1 MAGVLILGITASCS
15 TPSSEQQS
23 ARFYEFT
30 HQDQQGDYRFV
41 AKTSD
46 PEVIDTIE
54 DELAKPFE
62 ERRLHI
68 NGDIARGQKHYNSRW
83 SWHFVPGEWDMA
95 ELSVEVCDG
104 RPQMVEED
112 LDYWVDQVGYFCP
125 WSSRVL
131 REVESR

>member
-1 MAGVLILGITASCS
+1 MAVVLLFGVTAGCS
-15 TPSSEQQS
+15 TSSPEQPS

-30 HQDQQGDYRFV
+30 HQDKQNDYRFV

-46 PEVIDTIE
+46 PEVIDRIE
-54 DELAKPFE
+54 EELTKPFE

-83 SWHFVPGEWDMA
+83 SWHFVPGQWSMV

-112 LDYWVDQVGYFCP
+112 LDYWIDQVGYFCP

-131 REVESR
+131 REVDPR